1 MQKVDDKAKNEDG
14 DGESEVSCKKASK
27 KFRLYPLFTPML
39 MELPDDPVKSDST
52 ELENDI
58 LPSVQQKLQDDPSQE
73 IQSTVIKAG
82 KFTLED
88 SFRVLKL
95 AMNQNTS
102 VGFEERLSKIRF
114 QEIAQGHP
122 WANTIN
128 ILHKK
133 YFPRKFLVFF
143 RIFEIL
149 SKNLALLR

>member
-1 MQKVDDKAKNEDG
+1 MALQQENSKICFIESESSRQVFEASPEHQEWGWVRNPKDCGNAKNGDS

-102 VGFEERLSKIRF
+102 VGFEERKGKR
-114 QEIAQGHP
+114 
-122 WANTIN
+122 
-128 ILHKK
+128 
-133 YFPRKFLVFF
+133 
-143 RIFEIL
+143 
-149 SKNLALLR
+149 